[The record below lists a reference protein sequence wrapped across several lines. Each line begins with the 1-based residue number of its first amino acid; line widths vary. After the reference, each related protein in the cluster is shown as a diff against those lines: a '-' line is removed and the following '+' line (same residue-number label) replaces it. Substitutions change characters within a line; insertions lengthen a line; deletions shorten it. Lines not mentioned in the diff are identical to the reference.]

1 MWPWLEH
8 IQLALQFLGDA
19 GLGLW
24 SEKAGESIHR
34 EFLKFWN
41 KYKISNIED
50 PGYGEKL
57 KRAVVEFSS
66 MHL

>member
-1 MWPWLEH
+1 MALEH
-8 IQLALQFLGDA
+8 IQHVLQFLGDA
-19 GLGLW
+19 GLGIW
-24 SEKAGESIHR
+24 SEQDGESIYR